1 MTSDARAHGT
11 RILEISGTP
20 ALVRA
25 KCTIAI
31 IDGPDVGR
39 TVELEGTSLRVGSA
53 PDADLVLAD
62 ESVSARHFELSVD
75 ERGWRLRDVESTNG
89 TFVLGMRCRDV
100 LLADGSEIRAGRTRL
115 RVSLSSDEVTIPL
128 SRRTNFGALL
138 GHSPAMRAAFAVLE
152 RAAKTEMTVLV
163 QGESGTGK
171 ELAARALHSSSPR
184 HDGPYVVF
192 DCGAAAPTLLESQL
206 FGHARG
212 AFTGATEDRSGVFE
226 SADQGT
232 LVLDEIGELPL
243 ELQPKLLRA
252 IEQRT
257 VTRLGESTPRAIDAR
272 FVASTNR
279 NLQEEVRAG
288 RFREDLYFRLCVLTV
303 RLPPLRERAEEIP
316 RLVSAILSSLAVDV
330 EVSPSAMAALMSY
343 RWPGNVRELR
353 NVVERMVALEDLDA
367 SAWLPEAQSGE
378 EPSSARW
385 DLPFHDAKQQWVDAF
400 ERTYFARLLEQHGDN
415 VSEAARIAGLSR
427 QTCYRL
433 MKKHDVGTEGE

>member
-1 MTSDARAHGT
+1 MTLDARAAGT
-11 RILEISGTP
+11 RILEIAGTP

-25 KCTIAI
+25 RCTIAI
-31 IDGPDVGR
+31 LDGPDAGR
-39 TVELEGTSLRVGSA
+39 AVELEGTSLRVGSG
-53 PDADLVLAD
+53 PDNDLVLAD

-75 ERGWRLRDVESTNG
+75 ERGWRLRDLESTNG
-89 TFVLGMRCRDV
+89 TFVLGMQCRDV
-100 LLADGSEIRAGRTRL
+100 LLADGAEIRAGRTRL
-115 RVSLSSDEVTIPL
+115 SVSLTGDEVTIPL

-171 ELAARALHSSSPR
+171 ELAARGLHESSPR
-184 HDGPYVVF
+184 REGPYVVF

-212 AFTGATEDRSGVFE
+212 AFTGASEDRPGVFE
-226 SADQGT
+226 EADGGT

-252 IEQRT
+252 LEQRT
-257 VTRLGESTPRAIDAR
+257 VTRLGEAKPRAIDAR

-279 NLQEEVRAG
+279 NLEEETRAG

-303 RLPPLRERAEEIP
+303 RIPPLRERPEEIP
-316 RLVSAILSSLAVDV
+316 RLVAAMLSSLGADM
-330 EVSPSAMAALMSY
+330 EVSPSTMEALMSH

-353 NVVERMVALEDLDA
+353 NVVERMVALSDLDP
-367 SAWLPEAQSGE
+367 STWLPESREGE
-378 EPSSARW
+378 ATTSARW
-385 DLPFHDAKQQWVDAF
+385 DLPFHDAKQRWVDAF
-400 ERTYFARLLEQHGDN
+400 ERAYFARLLERHGDN
-415 VSEAARIAGLSR
+415 VSEAARVAGLSR
-427 QTCYRL
+427 QSCYRL
-433 MKKHDVGTEGE
+433 MKKHGVGTDRE